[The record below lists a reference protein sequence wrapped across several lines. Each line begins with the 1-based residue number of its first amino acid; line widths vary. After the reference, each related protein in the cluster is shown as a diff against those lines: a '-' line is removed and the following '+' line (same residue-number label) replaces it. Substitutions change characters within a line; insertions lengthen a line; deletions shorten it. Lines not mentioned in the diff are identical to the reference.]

1 LKKTEDF
8 HAGAPNCDDESA
20 SKEGLCLEFGEV
32 SKNEA
37 SDEEGITELKPND
50 ELVDDQVANATDYY
64 EGTIMKG
71 FYEEPLFVSSL
82 ITSSFTVRKE
92 RGDGLNKNSTGYN
105 ETPSSD
111 EDSEDFI
118 VNHDDTA
125 TEEDNLTSLLL
136 IANFDSEIGEQSMA
150 IPDQREEG
158 FPHFMEDDRST
169 IEEDITDLQQE
180 QSLTDGFGNLENI
193 IECGQPLS
201 MTAKTIS
208 DEENQEDDVS
218 IVS

>member
-1 LKKTEDF
+1 LKKTADF
-8 HAGAPNCDDESA
+8 HVGAPNCDDESA
-20 SKEGLCLEFGEV
+20 SEEGLCLEFREV
-32 SKNEA
+32 GRNEA
-37 SDEEGITELKPND
+37 SNEEDIIEIKPND
-50 ELVDDQVANATDYY
+50 ELVDDQVANATGYY

-71 FYEEPLFVSSL
+71 FYEEALFISNLV
-82 ITSSFTVRKE
+82 TSSFTVRKE
-92 RGDGLNKNSTGYN
+92 RGNGLNKNSTRYN

-125 TEEDNLTSLLL
+125 AKENNLTSLLL
-136 IANFDSEIGEQSMA
+136 IANSGSEIGEQSME
-150 IPDQREEG
+150 IPDQREKG
-158 FPHFMEDDRST
+158 FPHLLEDDRST
-169 IEEDITDLQQE
+169 VEEDITDLQHE

-208 DEENQEDDVS
+208 VEENQEDDVS
-218 IVS
+218 VVL